1 MAAPL
6 DFSDL
11 TGKKKPEP
19 SQLSQQNTSS
29 KNLEKHAPPA
39 AMGYPVQK
47 TQSGDE
53 LMQLFPTP
61 LLICPYPV
69 NYDKEL
75 EWIRNQE
82 CRKENKGG
90 GNECAPGGMVQHYNR
105 QSEDTFL
112 LDKPELANVRAFIE
126 AKLHEF
132 VSKVFAST
140 DKLVI
145 TQSWLNKSKKGESH
159 HEHVHPNS
167 MVSGVWYP
175 QIHEQM
181 PPIQFRSRGQRDVAL
196 QTTQFNTFN
205 SATFMLPMKRGELIL
220 FPSNLTHS
228 VPTNV
233 GEEERIS
240 LSFNTWPK
248 GSMGDERSLTYLPLD
263 RCV

>member
-1 MAAPL
+1 MPVNAI

-11 TGKKKPEP
+11 TSTKKEIKPQGFYSPDKIPEEKKK
-19 SQLSQQNTSS
+19 Q
-29 KNLEKHAPPA
+29 PPQG
-39 AMGYPVQK
+39 MGYPVQQTK
-47 TQSGDE
+47 NGDE

-69 NYDKEL
+69 DYTKEL
-75 EWIRNQE
+75 EWIRNAE
-82 CRKENKGG
+82 CRKENSGG
-90 GNECAPGGMVQHYNR
+90 DAGQKIHYNR
-105 QSEDTFL
+105 QSEDTFV
-112 LDKPELANVRAFIE
+112 LDRPELANVRAFIE
-126 AKLHEF
+126 AKLHEY
-132 VSKVFAST
+132 VTKIYAST

-159 HEHVHPNS
+159 HEHQHPNS
-167 MVSGVWYP
+167 IVSGVWYP

-181 PPIQFRSRGQRDVAL
+181 PPIQFRSRHQRDVAL
-196 QTTQFNTFN
+196 STEKYNTFN

-248 GSMGDERSLTYLPLD
+248 GNMGDIKSLTYLPLD